1 MFDGDSLL
9 SFKRDAEMTA
19 TMTAT
24 IDRKATVSG
33 GLSFGA
39 LSDAEC
45 VLKLNMLIK
54 QWQEPGPL
62 RKVRSSDSCPDAANR
77 AKTGLAVHPPDHGPS
92 PGPHSMLCERM

>member
-19 TMTAT
+19 T

-33 GLSFGA
+33 GLFFGA

-45 VLKLNMLIK
+45 VLKLNMLNNCSSSS
-54 QWQEPGPL
+54 G
-62 RKVRSSDSCPDAANR
+62 RSR
-77 AKTGLAVHPPDHGPS
+77 A
-92 PGPHSMLCERM
+92 R